1 VATKTLPPL
10 LALLL
15 VLSCRGPRQGDPV
28 ILALGDQTVRK
39 SDFDRHVATLES
51 RGGVAVSPEVRRA
64 LFDSFLEERVQVLE
78 ARTRGLVDP
87 QASPEE
93 ERRAVERLLSDVSR
107 VEVRDDEVARYYEEH
122 AEQFKKPETVTVR
135 QILVA
140 TSNEARDVRRRLV
153 KEPRSFEGLARSLSR
168 APEAP
173 TGGLMGTFSRGQL
186 PPELETA
193 AFALPAG
200 GTSEI
205 VESPFGYH
213 VLRVETR
220 EAERGTSLEEA
231 QGFIRQILSRQ
242 KSDRKVREFVSDLLA
257 RAKVNHAAADSP
269 SRPS

>member
-1 VATKTLPPL
+1 VTNKTLPSL

-15 VLSCRGPRQGDPV
+15 VVSCGGPRLADPV

-78 ARTRGLVDP
+78 ARSRGLVDA
-87 QASPEE
+87 QAGPDE
-93 ERRAVERLLSDVSR
+93 ERRAVERLLADVSR
-107 VEVRDDEVARYYEEH
+107 VEVTDEEVARYYGEH
-122 AEQFKKPETVTVR
+122 AEEFKKPESVTVR

-140 TSNEARDVRRRLV
+140 TLNEARDVRRRLV
-153 KEPRSFEGLARSLSR
+153 KEPKAFEALAHSLSR
-168 APEAP
+168 GPEAP
-173 TGGLMGTFSRGQL
+173 GGGLMGTFSRGQL
-186 PPELETA
+186 PPELEAA
-193 AFALPAG
+193 AFALAVG

-205 VESPFGYH
+205 VETPLGFH
-213 VLRVETR
+213 VLRVEAR
-220 EAERGTSLEEA
+220 EPERGTSLAEA
-231 QGFIRQILSRQ
+231 QGAIRQILSRQ

-269 SRPS
+269 PRPS